1 MSEKKSRM
9 DRNAQLHQELLA
21 EKEERIVTKELSPF
35 ANQLNNLDNQF
46 ERMDLPLE
54 ASEHYQ
60 SPLHVRNERYVPKQ
74 EVPIEPIV
82 PEQIEEEP
90 VMTESEEGF
99 SNNFLEEFIDEVK
112 QYNVEKGYRNTVDT
126 KANVLSGI
134 NGWQSNLRPF
144 GHQKSDEPLVTPSNE
159 PIISDEPIIEDE
171 PIVEE
176 DTSQETI
183 MMEVQRL
190 AELDEPLVDEKQDI
204 DETLTYEIEELEELD
219 IQEEKVQPASKIDKV
234 INFFLYLLIAASIVV
249 ILIIVYIVLSVN
261 GII

>member
-159 PIISDEPIIEDE
+159 PIISDEPI
-171 PIVEE
+171 VEE

-219 IQEEKVQPASKIDKV
+219 IQEEKVQPASKIDKA